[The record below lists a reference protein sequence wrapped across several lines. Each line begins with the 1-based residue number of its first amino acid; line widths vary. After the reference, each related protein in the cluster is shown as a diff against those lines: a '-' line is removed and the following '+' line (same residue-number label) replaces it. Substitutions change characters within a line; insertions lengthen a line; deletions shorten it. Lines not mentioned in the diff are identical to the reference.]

1 MTPVNKILTAL
12 GVWAAITA
20 GMLFFVLPKLGGVI
34 THTQE
39 TKATQY
45 AELEKLRQQTRVLQ
59 KMQEDLNNIKRQP
72 VQPED
77 FFTRDVKLVHEIQHE
92 EEIAAQTG
100 NKIKLT
106 ISGTADKAQNIQSA
120 SALFQVPYTI
130 TLQGRFDGL
139 IKFLDLLENS
149 YFISPVS
156 GLNIRTNTDESDPNA
171 NIVTTIYA
179 NFFIHK

>member
-1 MTPVNKILTAL
+1 MPPLNKIFIGLFIWI
-12 GVWAAITA
+12 VVTA
-20 GMLFFVLPKLGGVI
+20 GMLFIALPKLGGVI
-34 THTQE
+34 THSQE
-39 TKATQY
+39 TKAAQY
-45 AELEKLRQQTRVLQ
+45 AELEKLRQETRVLQ
-59 KMQEDLNNIKRQP
+59 KLQEDIDNIKRQP

-106 ISGTADKAQNIQSA
+106 ISGTADKAQNVQS
-120 SALFQVPYTI
+120 SSVLFQVPYTI

-149 YFISPVS
+149 YFISPVT
-156 GLNIRTNTDESDPNA
+156 GLNIQTSAGEGDTN
-171 NIVTTIYA
+171 VTTTIFA
-179 NFFIHK
+179 NFYIHK